1 MKKLSVL
8 LVLLISQSVFGFDAR
23 ELYNQKYATAD
34 TGVYEDSGYLFFVVK
49 QACLTTK
56 KYSGTDESDAAELT
70 FYELLTNEIK
80 QRSVSFDPSSIS
92 FDGQLRQDIF
102 DHVSNKYNA
111 KNLISHQL
119 LFDRDN
125 KSCTR
130 EYVQIAKAIQF
141 EKNKISI
148 PTSDINNAKS
158 ALLIEALKDEDNVRL
173 NAYFQ
178 SLKLRTLA
186 LIYREV
192 ESDSVYPF
200 GLQFHSDTSTY
211 EKFCNENQYC
221 KSALKINSP
230 HDFNGVLAKVIDA
243 KGIINIM
250 SLTNNIALSNEY
262 YIKAKANFDHGQNPQ
277 KIISDLTLAIN
288 AQPNNVE
295 AWKMLTTIYRAT
307 NKAQLALYM
316 SNQYIIQ
323 NPDSLEAWV
332 YLMKS
337 LSATDKDEADALH
350 SLLVLITK
358 NVEIS
363 AWAQKQLKVYL

>member
-34 TGVYEDSGYLFFVVK
+34 TGVYEDSGYLFFIVK
-49 QACLTTK
+49 QPCLTTK

-70 FYELLTNEIK
+70 FYELLANEIK
-80 QRSVSFDPSSIS
+80 QRSVSFDPGSIS
-92 FDGQLRQDIF
+92 FDGQLRQDILGY
-102 DHVSNKYNA
+102 VSNKYNA
-111 KNLISHQL
+111 SNLVSHKL

-125 KSCTR
+125 KICTR
-130 EYVQIAKAIQF
+130 EYVQIAEAIQF

-148 PTSDINNAKS
+148 PAIDINNAKS
-158 ALLIEALKDEDNVRL
+158 ELFILALKDEDNVRL
-173 NAYFQ
+173 YSYFQ
-178 SLKLRTLA
+178 SLGLKQLE
-186 LIYREV
+186 LIYREI

-200 GLQFHSDTSTY
+200 GLQFHNDTSRY
-211 EKFCNENQYC
+211 EKFCDENKYC
-221 KSALKINSP
+221 KSALNINSP

-243 KGIINIM
+243 KGIINIT
-250 SLTNNIALSNEY
+250 SLTNNIALSHEY

-307 NKAQLALYM
+307 NKTQLALYT
-316 SNQYIIQ
+316 STQYIIQ
-323 NPDSLEAWV
+323 NPISNEAWV

-337 LSATDKDEADALH
+337 LSAIDKDEADSLH

-358 NVEIS
+358 NAEIS